1 LHTPGGVVGG
11 LIEREPG
18 LDGNGWHCQRRP
30 VVEHPSI
37 DIQVMDKMPRTKTRI
52 VLISLTGVLV
62 ATAVAILAGRHE
74 SGPAADVLPATAAS
88 ALPGGTAPLA
98 ATRLADSGVQA
109 DWVVQENQLN
119 GSTGWRIS
127 GAPTNGFIEG
137 FADHTYAT
145 VGQPI
150 RVYVSTSAPT
160 FHIEAYRIG
169 YYGGAGGRLMWASV
183 VMPGRV
189 QPKCP
194 LTTGINMVSC
204 ANWASPVDVQITE
217 GFTQGDYLLKLIGAG
232 NEQSYVP
239 LTVWDPTSHA
249 AYLVKND
256 VYTWQA
262 WNYYGGYDYYQ
273 GVGKCPA
280 GVFPLCTRSRVVSY
294 DRPYS
299 DGDGSG
305 QFLSLEAPL
314 VRFLEQHG
322 LDVTYVNDLTVQE
335 HPEVLDNHHAL
346 VSPGHDEC
354 WSLGERNAVVAAS
367 KAGLNLAFFGA
378 SAVLRH
384 VRTQSSPLGED
395 RELVDYRDA
404 ATDPL
409 RTKDPQDVTA
419 NTWGSAPSNLPA
431 SQLVGEAYNGSLN
444 PGVHEPMTV
453 TDPSAWIFAGAG
465 LANSNTLPDVIA
477 SDVDSLEP
485 AKPAD
490 HPANVQILAHSPL
503 PISKAQ
509 SNSHKGTA
517 FYADMTY
524 YTDPTTKAGI
534 WDSGTANWI
543 PALASGKA
551 TAAVQAI
558 TTNVLWLFG
567 QSPAGNRHPSVP
579 NWHDYY

>member
-1 LHTPGGVVGG
+1 
-11 LIEREPG
+11 
-18 LDGNGWHCQRRP
+18 
-30 VVEHPSI
+30 
-37 DIQVMDKMPRTKTRI
+37 MDKMPRSKTRI

-62 ATAVAILAGRHE
+62 ATAVAVLAGRHE
-74 SGPAADVLPATAAS
+74 SSPAADVPPAATAS

-98 ATRLADSGVQA
+98 ATRLADVGVQA

-119 GSTGWRIS
+119 GSTAWRIS
-127 GAPTNGFIEG
+127 GAPKTGFIEG

-150 RVYVSTSAPT
+150 RIYVSTSAPT

-169 YYGGAGGRLMWASV
+169 YYGGTGGRLTWASV
-183 VMPGRV
+183 VTPGRV

-204 ANWASPVDVQITE
+204 ANWTSPIDVQITE
-217 GFTQGDYLLKLIGAG
+217 GFTQGDYLLKLTGAN

-262 WNYYGGYDYYQ
+262 WNAYGGYDYYQ
-273 GVGKCPA
+273 GVGRCPA
-280 GVFPLCTRSRVVSY
+280 GVYPLCTRSRVVSY

-305 QFLSLEAPL
+305 QFLSMEAPL
-314 VRFLEQHG
+314 VRFMEQHG
-322 LDVTYVNDLTVQE
+322 LDVTYVNDQTVQD
-335 HPEVLDNHHAL
+335 HPEVLDNHHSL
-346 VSPGHDEC
+346 ISLGHDEC
-354 WSLGERNAVVAAS
+354 WSRGERNAVAAAT

-378 SAVLRH
+378 SAILRH
-384 VRTQSSPLGED
+384 VRTQPSPLGED

-404 ATDPL
+404 
-409 RTKDPQDVTA
+409 TKEPEKTKNPQDATA

-431 SQLVGEAYNGSLN
+431 SQLVGEAYNGNLN
-444 PGVHEPMTV
+444 PGIQEEMTI
-453 TDPSAWIFAGAG
+453 TDPGAWIFAGTEPDLING
-465 LANSNTLPDVIA
+465 KTLPDVIA

-485 AKPAD
+485 AKAAD
-490 HPANVQILAHSPL
+490 HPTNVQILAHSQL
-503 PISKAQ
+503 PTNKAQ
-509 SNSHKGTA
+509 ANSHKGNE

-524 YTDPTTKAGI
+524 YTNPTTKAGI
-534 WDSGTANWI
+534 WDSGTTNWI
-543 PALASGKA
+543 PTLTNGKSKEA
-551 TAAVQAI
+551 IQTI

-567 QSPAGNRHPSVP
+567 QSPAGQRHPSVP
-579 NWHDYY
+579 NWKTYYPG